1 MNIYLLSQVMFVI
14 GEYMRRCNNRTKE
27 EREQKQQNFNRT
39 HFSQLQGFRGRNTI
53 YYERNLC
60 ITWHSS
66 GLQNTT
72 TNNDY

>member
-1 MNIYLLSQVMFVI
+1 MNICLLSQVMFVI
-14 GEYMRRCNNRTKE
+14 GEYMRPCNNRTKD
-27 EREQKQQNFNRT
+27 ERKKQQNFKQT

-53 YYERNLC
+53 YYERDLF
-60 ITWHSS
+60 IAWHSS